1 MTDAIAEVT
10 PDREDLKQAQRRSA
24 AGSRRR
30 RYLAVGAGWVGFLLL
45 WWAASALF
53 GSEARL
59 PSPPRVLEEIRGILA
74 GDFWNQFW
82 ASIVRVIAGFIAAIV
97 IGTPLGFLMGRSRYW
112 GNFLQAPVVVA
123 GSIPGLTY
131 AVLAFVIFG
140 ISFWGPV
147 MAVGLISMPYVAINV
162 AEGVHG
168 VNRGLLALFK
178 EGGAM
183 QPGVLGPRLDPNKAL
198 AYLEKNAEKL
208 ANKLGD
214 DAFTVLHGALSR
226 GGKLGERHETGV
238 KELVPGILER
248 SVVITRSILK
258 HLGVSPTAWG
268 GTRGQPFAPGAGV
281 ELATGLLAGQ
291 AGRRAIPNLEE
302 RREFIQ

>member
-10 PDREDLKQAQRRSA
+10 PDREDLKLAQRRSA

-45 WWAASALF
+45 WWAVSALVD
-53 GSEARL
+53 SEARL

-74 GDFWNQFW
+74 EDFWNQFW
-82 ASIVRVIAGFIAAIV
+82 ASIVRVVAGFVAAIV

-147 MAVGLISMPYVAINV
+147 MAVGLIAMPYVAINV

-168 VNRGLLALFK
+168 VNKGLVDMSRAYGRSERQVFKHVVVPSVLPFIFAGVRLSFSLAWKVGTLTEVFGSSKGIGFQIRRNFQLFNMP
-178 EGGAM
+178 AVIAW
-183 QPGVLGPRLDPNKAL
+183 VLLFIVFML
-198 AYLEKNAEKL
+198 L
-208 ANKLGD
+208 
-214 DAFTVLHGALSR
+214 
-226 GGKLGERHETGV
+226 
-238 KELVPGILER
+238 LER
-248 SVVITRSILK
+248 LILVR
-258 HLGVSPTAWG
+258 L
-268 GTRGQPFAPGAGV
+268 
-281 ELATGLLAGQ
+281 
-291 AGRRAIPNLEE
+291 E
-302 RREFIQ
+302 RRLFRWRQWEHDR